1 MDVVTD
7 DPALGDLIGHYMAA
21 VAARLLADGHHVV
34 ACDAHPPHTDDE
46 LPHARGRIG
55 FAYTFQ
61 QSMHPGPYESE
72 LTWDIESGWS
82 CSVWDTATSEPVLPL
97 GRWAGAGL
105 VPAPERVAAFVAAL
119 LLDATAAGSPERP
132 AYPDSPRAAHA
143 RLRAHL
149 PRHTRQ
155 SWTQRVD
162 TARRH
167 ANRRHALEYL
177 AGAHAGEPP
186 LYIPVLRAELRT
198 LSRWLED
205 VETTSDLPGEL
216 VRLLGRDLVDRAAT
230 TADARAVR
238 RHATAREHAGREIAR
253 RRDT

>member
-1 MDVVTD
+1 MTD
-7 DPALGDLIGHYMAA
+7 DRALGNLIGHYMAA
-21 VAARLLADGHHVV
+21 VAERLLADGHHVV
-34 ACDAHPPHTDDE
+34 GCDAHPPHTDDNE
-46 LPHARGRIG
+46 LPCARGWIG
-55 FAYTFQ
+55 FAHTFQ
-61 QSMHPGPYESE
+61 QTLHPGPYESE

-97 GRWAGAGL
+97 NRWAGAGP

-119 LLDATAAGSPERP
+119 LLDAAAAGTSKRP
-132 AYPDSPRAAHA
+132 AYSGNLRAAHT

-155 SWTQRVD
+155 SWAQRVD
-162 TARRH
+162 AARRH

-177 AGAHAGEPP
+177 AGAHAEEPP
-186 LYIPVLRAELRT
+186 LYIPVLRVELRT

-205 VETTSDLPGEL
+205 AEAASDLPGEL
-216 VRLLGRDLVDRAAT
+216 VRLLAQDLVHRAAT

-253 RRDT
+253 RRNT